1 MYKKLN
7 LFLSFYM
14 NKYQPLILKYF
25 LKTIISSYFLK
36 LKSIIKLNI
45 QLIHLQ
51 IQGSL
56 NIHQNKQ
63 NKIKLFK

>member
-63 NKIKLFK
+63 AK